1 MAKMMLAAGGP
12 DKFFGRPPGAD
23 AVSKPA
29 VNNFV
34 QALISVVV
42 GNAVYFLLMP
52 HLPPAAR
59 HAPFKTDIGLA
70 VDFWF
75 CLVVFG
81 LVKTAVA
88 RKRHSSSANN

>member
-1 MAKMMLAAGGP
+1 MLAAGGP
-12 DKFFGRPPGAD
+12 GRIFRQPLEAD

-34 QALISVVV
+34 QALIAVVV

-81 LVKTAVA
+81 LVKTAAA
-88 RKRHSSSANN
+88 RKRHSSSANH

>member
-1 MAKMMLAAGGP
+1 MAKMMLAARGP
-12 DKFFGRPPGAD
+12 VKFFGRTSEAN

-34 QALISVVV
+34 QALIAVVV

-81 LVKTAVA
+81 LVKTAAA
-88 RKRHSSSANN
+88 RKRHSRSTDH

>member
-1 MAKMMLAAGGP
+1 MLAAGGP
-12 DKFFGRPPGAD
+12 GRIFRQPLEAD

-34 QALISVVV
+34 QALIAVVV
-42 GNAVYFLLMP
+42 GNAVYFLVMP

-81 LVKTAVA
+81 LVKTAAA
-88 RKRHSSSANN
+88 RKRHSSSANH

>member
-1 MAKMMLAAGGP
+1 MLAAGGP
-12 DKFFGRPPGAD
+12 DEFFGSPSEAD
-23 AVSKPA
+23 AVSKLA

-34 QALISVVV
+34 QALIAVVV
-42 GNAVYFLLMP
+42 GNAVYFVLMP

-59 HAPFKTDIGLA
+59 HAPFKTDIGLV

-81 LVKTAVA
+81 LVKTAAA
-88 RKRHSSSANN
+88 RKRHSSSTNH

>member
-1 MAKMMLAAGGP
+1 MTDTMLAAGRAN
-12 DKFFGRPPGAD
+12 FFGGPPEAD

-34 QALISVVV
+34 QALIAVVV
-42 GNAVYFLLMP
+42 GNAMYFLLMP

-70 VDFWF
+70 IDFWF

-81 LVKTAVA
+81 LVKTAAA
-88 RKRHSSSANN
+88 RKHHSSSANH